1 MMRPIPLLVTVCVG
15 AILVFSAL
23 MWMQEETLPEMAE
36 TTPPKQK
43 APQLEVVQIE
53 VKKTVPDVMLNED
66 FKQSVKGIAKSFA
79 QQSRFPATSMP
90 IQSEEALQKY
100 IPNQAMGA
108 SLPFEGP
115 NGEALRFG
123 LRTDKYRYFEDE
135 VIEIHV
141 NLMGDSELVDAEI
154 VVSIVA
160 DRKELYRVASGPL
173 NMGSFNA
180 VLDTKNVNTS
190 SWPKEL
196 HLQAV
201 AVINGETMQVV
212 ETIRYEPQ
220 IATVKSVGKGDV
232 EDDYL
237 VIPVAI
243 DTDARG
249 YFRVTGVLFS
259 ATTDKPLVHLEGKSK
274 ITINNDTVELKAQ
287 LRSLQIS
294 EDEGPYELKHL
305 WLEKM
310 PGPPDYETAYGVA
323 DEESYSINEHSFEEY
338 SDTDYEDPAAKRSL
352 EFLNKIGGATQD
364 N

>member
-1 MMRPIPLLVTVCVG
+1 
-15 AILVFSAL
+15 
-23 MWMQEETLPEMAE
+23 
-36 TTPPKQK
+36 
-43 APQLEVVQIE
+43 
-53 VKKTVPDVMLNED
+53 
-66 FKQSVKGIAKSFA
+66 
-79 QQSRFPATSMP
+79 MP
-90 IQSEEALQKY
+90 IQNEEALQKY
-100 IPNQAMGA
+100 IPNQSMGA

-123 LRTDKYRYFEDE
+123 LRTNKYRYFEDE
-135 VIEIHV
+135 SIEISV
-141 NLMGDSELVDAEI
+141 SLMGDNALVDAEI
-154 VVSIVA
+154 VVSILA
-160 DRKELYRVASGPL
+160 DRKELHRVASGSL
-173 NMGSFNA
+173 SMGSFKT
-180 VLDTKNVNTS
+180 VLDTKEVNTG

-212 ETIRYEPQ
+212 ETFRYEPQ
-220 IATVKSVGKGDV
+220 IASVKSVGKGTV

-249 YFRVTGVLFS
+249 YFRITGVLFS
-259 ATTDKPLVHLEGKSK
+259 EGTDKPLVHLEGKSK

-287 LRSLQIS
+287 LRSLQVS
-294 EDEGPYELKHL
+294 EDEGPYQLKHL

-323 DEESYSINEHSFEEY
+323 DEDAYPIGEHSFDEY
-338 SDTDYEDPAAKRSL
+338 ADTDYEDPAAKRSL
-352 EFLNKIGGATQD
+352 EFLNKIGGATEE

>member
-1 MMRPIPLLVTVCVG
+1 
-15 AILVFSAL
+15 
-23 MWMQEETLPEMAE
+23 MWMQDEALPELAE
-36 TTPPKQK
+36 IAPPEQK
-43 APQLEVVQIE
+43 VSDIEVVTLDS
-53 VKKTVPDVMLNED
+53 KKPVPEIMLNKD

-79 QQSRFPATSMP
+79 AQSRFPASSMP
-90 IQSEEALQKY
+90 IKNEEALQKY
-100 IPNQAMGA
+100 IPNQSMGA
-108 SLPFEGP
+108 SLPYEGP

-135 VIEIHV
+135 VIEV
-141 NLMGDSELVDAEI
+141 FVSLTGGDAVLDADI

-160 DRKELYRVASGPL
+160 DRKVLHQVANGPL
-173 NMGSFNA
+173 SMGSFKA
-180 VLDTKNVNTS
+180 VIDTQSLNTS
-190 SWPKEL
+190 GWPKEL

-201 AVINGETMQVV
+201 AVINGETMQIV
-212 ETIRYEPQ
+212 ETFRYEPQ
-220 IATVKSVGKGDV
+220 IATVESVGKGTV

-249 YFRVTGVLFS
+249 YFRITGVLFS
-259 ATTDKPLVHLEGKSK
+259 EATQKPLLHLEGKSK

-287 LRSLQIS
+287 LRSLQVAD
-294 EDEGPYELKHL
+294 DEGPYQLKHL

-323 DEESYSINEHSFEEY
+323 DEEAYSIDEHSFDEY
-338 SDTDYEDPAAKRSL
+338 SDIDYEDPAAKRSL
-352 EFLNKIGGATQD
+352 EFLNKIGGATQE